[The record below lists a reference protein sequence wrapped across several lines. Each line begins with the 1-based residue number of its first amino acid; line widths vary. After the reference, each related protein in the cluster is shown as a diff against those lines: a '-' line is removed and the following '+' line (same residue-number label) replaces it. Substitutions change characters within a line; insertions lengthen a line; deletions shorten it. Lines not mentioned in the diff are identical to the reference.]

1 MNTRKAGRA
10 AAVAIATGVLIVGP
24 TTSAFADQP
33 PGQLGYEGQP
43 GNQGGASG
51 QPGPAPGLLG
61 YEGQPGNQGG

>member
-1 MNTRKAGRA
+1 MKRKVVLAGLCA
-10 AAVAIATGVLIVGP
+10 AAFAVAPGVAL
-24 TTSAFADQP
+24 ADQP

-51 QPGPAPGLLG
+51 NPGGGQPPGLLG